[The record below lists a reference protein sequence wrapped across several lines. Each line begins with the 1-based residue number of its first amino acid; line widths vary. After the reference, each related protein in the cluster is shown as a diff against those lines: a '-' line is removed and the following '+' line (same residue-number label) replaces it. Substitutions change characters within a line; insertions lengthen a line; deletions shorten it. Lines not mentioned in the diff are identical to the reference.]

1 MGRLAETVF
10 TDSAD
15 VARLE
20 RWVEEL
26 AVNARVR
33 VHLAD
38 GPSVEGVVMV
48 TPTVQIF
55 KTASDDEG
63 INGVVNLEDP
73 QRPDWSCDVWL
84 GDIVRVEHLDSVAMG
99 TSKA

>member
-1 MGRLAETVF
+1 MGRIAETVF
-10 TDSAD
+10 TDPSD
-15 VARLE
+15 IARLE

-33 VHLAD
+33 VHIAE
-38 GPSVEGVVMV
+38 GPPVEGVVMV
-48 TPTVQIF
+48 TPTVQVF
-55 KTASDDEG
+55 KTPSDGEG

-73 QRPDWSCDVWL
+73 RRPGWSVSVWL
-84 GDIVRVEHLDSVAMG
+84 GDILDVEHMDSVVMG